1 MIGEVAALSAAF
13 LWALASIVFAHIG
26 IHIRAINLNLIKG
39 CVACTIMISILLIG
53 SLLGTGEVKIGTLL
67 TIPTTKMMLLL
78 ASGAIGIGI
87 GDTAYFACLRR
98 IGPQKG
104 LMLESFAPVIAAV
117 LAILLFDEYL
127 QTTAWCGI
135 LLTTIGVI
143 LVVRLTQSQAHYA
156 PSGVGILFGL
166 IAATAQATGVV
177 LSRMALAD
185 GEVEPLAS
193 SLLRLGAGLLILVAW
208 LQIRKLRSSSETHH
222 QTIGQAVTLIQHH
235 QLIGKCMS
243 AIFIGTFCAIWL
255 QQIALRHTSAGI
267 TQTLLASCPLFGMLI
282 AVYQGQRQ
290 PWAVWSGLFFGL
302 VGISLLFLG

>member
-13 LWALASIVFAHIG
+13 LWALASIIFAHIG
-26 IHIRAINLNLIKG
+26 IHIRAINLNLMKG
-39 CVACTIMISILLIG
+39 CVACTIMITLLLAG

-67 TIPTTKMMLLL
+67 TIPTTKIMLLL

-117 LAILLFDEYL
+117 LAILLFQEYL

-135 LLTTIGVI
+135 LLTTLGVI
-143 LVVRLTQSQAHYA
+143 LVVHLTQAQAHYTH
-156 PSGVGILFGL
+156 SVVGILFGL

-193 SLLRLGAGLLILVAW
+193 SLLRLGAGLLILVVW
-208 LQIRKLRSSSETHH
+208 LQLRRGRSSGDTTH
-222 QTIGQAVTLIQHH
+222 QTIGQAMALIRRH
-235 QLIGKCMS
+235 QLVGKLMS
-243 AIFIGTFCAIWL
+243 AIFMGTFCAIWL
-255 QQIALRHTSAGI
+255 QQIALRYTSAGI

-290 PWAVWSGLFFGL
+290 PLAVWGGLLLGL
-302 VGISLLFLG
+302 VGITLLFLG